1 MPYFQLF
8 FKGRRH
14 RMSRLLLDEEPLIVL
29 PSLASIVGLNESI
42 FLQQLHYWLQRSP
55 HEFEGYKWVYNT
67 YEGWEEQFPFWSK
80 STIRRIVTKLEKQE
94 LIIPGNFNRSKID
107 KTKWYRINYEK
118 LEQLQDEQSTAQSD
132 TSTVQN
138 EQSTDEIDSPS
149 VQSEQSICS
158 NWTDDMLN
166 LNRPIPEN
174 TTEITSEKKEEVE
187 EEAPELAKLNPFKFF
202 EENGFGAISPYVAE
216 KIKFWIDDL
225 SEELVYEAMK
235 IAVEN
240 GSRTWRY
247 VEAILRD
254 WASRKFTSVQQ
265 VHAAQL
271 AFREKRL
278 NKQQRKTSSRPVR
291 QEIVPDWLSK
301 QENHDPPH
309 EEYDPDFEEEKKKVM
324 EILKQY
330 KRQDE

>member
-1 MPYFQLF
+1 
-8 FKGRRH
+8 
-14 RMSRLLLDEEPLIVL
+14 MSRLLLDEEPLIVL

-118 LEQLQDEQSTAQSD
+118 LSRLQDEQSNAQSD

-138 EQSTDEIDSPS
+138 EQSTDEIDIPS
-149 VQSEQSICS
+149 VQNEQSICS

-187 EEAPELAKLNPFKFF
+187 EAPARAKLNPFYFF
-202 EENGFGAISPYVAE
+202 EENGFGTISPYVAE
-216 KIKFWIDDL
+216 KINFWIADM
-225 SEELVYEAMK
+225 SEELVCEAMK

-240 GSRTWRY
+240 GSRTWSY

-254 WASRKFTSVQQ
+254 WTSRKFTSVQQ
-265 VHAAQL
+265 VHAARV
-271 AFREKRL
+271 AFREKRS
-278 NKQQRKTSSRPVR
+278 KQQHRKPSSSRLVR
-291 QEIVPDWLSK
+291 QEIVPDWLH
-301 QENHDPPH
+301 QDNYYPTPEEHDPS
-309 EEYDPDFEEEKKKVM
+309 FEEEKRKVM

>member
-1 MPYFQLF
+1 
-8 FKGRRH
+8 
-14 RMSRLLLDEEPLIVL
+14 MSRLLLDEEPLIVL

-174 TTEITSEKKEEVE
+174 TTEITTKIKKEVVVDERVR
-187 EEAPELAKLNPFKFF
+187 EAINFF
-202 EENGFGAISPYVAE
+202 EQNGFGVIGSYISE
-216 KIKFWIDDL
+216 KILSWIDDT
-225 SEELVYEAMK
+225 SKELVIEAMK
-235 IAVEN
+235 TAVEN
-240 GSRTWRY
+240 GVKTWAY
-247 VEAILRD
+247 VESILRD
-254 WASRKFTSVQQ
+254 WSAKGYRTVEQ

-271 AFREKRL
+271 AFREKRS
-278 NKQQRKTSSRPVR
+278 KQLHRKTSSRPVR
-291 QEIVPDWLSK
+291 QEMVPDWLH
-301 QENHDPPH
+301 QNNHDPLP
-309 EEYDPDFEEEKKKVM
+309 EEHDPNFEEEKKKVM